1 MYFLV
6 ALVSTIISLILF
18 ILFRKNKRLH
28 LDILTIIYGAA
39 TLMWLV
45 DCIVSSIK
53 GEGFLSFEIPTD
65 IYISVWTFLGGLLLW
80 GIITFF
86 INKKNQKS
94 VN

>member
-18 ILFRKNKRLH
+18 ILFKKNKRLH

-80 GIITFF
+80 GVITFL
-86 INKKNQKS
+86 INLKRKKN
-94 VN
+94 VE

>member
-6 ALVSTIISLILF
+6 ALVSTIISLVLF
-18 ILFRKNKRLH
+18 ILFKKNKRLH

-86 INKKNQKS
+86 INLKNKKS